1 MASIRSLVVTC
12 GLFAAPALGVGCASS
27 KGMGADEART
37 QVQQLMTL
45 YKDDRAK
52 FVIQK
57 QKLQQADSCADA
69 TALAQAAKKWEDEA
83 NMQPGDT
90 MEVSQLH
97 RELDEAEK
105 VCRAK

>member
-1 MASIRSLVVTC
+1 MASTRSLALSC
-12 GLFAAPALGVGCASS
+12 SLLASPILAAGCAGS
-27 KGMGADEART
+27 KSMAPDEARA
-37 QVQQLMTL
+37 QVQRLMTL
-45 YKDDRAK
+45 YKEDRTK

-69 TALAQAAKKWEDEA
+69 TALAQAAKNLEDEA

-105 VCRAK
+105 VCRAR